1 MDKLNRQLANLNLQ
15 MVSQTQINN
24 ELKNMLI
31 ASIGEDV
38 EAKIQM
44 LTEDKVLLAHKLLNF
59 TGALAG
65 RQDQLDTVAGERDVL
80 RSKFLAGR

>member
-1 MDKLNRQLANLNLQ
+1 MQLANMDLQ
-15 MVSQTQINN
+15 MGSQAQVNN
-24 ELKNMLI
+24 ELKSMLV
-31 ASIGEDV
+31 ASIGEDI

-65 RQDQLDTVAGERDVL
+65 RQDQLETVAGERDVL

>member
-1 MDKLNRQLANLNLQ
+1 MNKLNEQLANLKLQ
-15 MVSQTQINN
+15 MSSQAQINN
-24 ELKNMLI
+24 ELKSMLV
-31 ASIGEDV
+31 ASIGEDI

-44 LTEDKVLLAHKLLNF
+44 LTEDKILLVRKLLNF

-65 RQDQLDTVAGERDVL
+65 RQDQLEMVSGERDVL